1 MSVAGNNTN
10 IILNGDGSV
19 PVMWILIAGIGHKR
33 FTVKLLQEYRTQPW
47 AVGCTEEARGRAA
60 GINISEQ
67 EKTWLRREKQRSKG
81 LKKDEEVWRKERKG
95 GWWGERAQKGAM
107 EGHLQR
113 WHLIQHNLSHSGYCT
128 VTYSSMLGLS
138 EAKPL
143 FLSLS
148 IAPSVS
154 PLTFLL
160 YKLSLL
166 LFLSFWYFYTQL
178 RIYDLWWFY
187 FLQYHVIVII

>member
-1 MSVAGNNTN
+1 MSVAWNNTN
-10 IILNGDGSV
+10 INLNGDGSF

-33 FTVKLLQEYRTQPW
+33 VAVKLLQENRTQPW
-47 AVGCTEEARGRAA
+47 AVGWGRAA
-60 GINISEQ
+60 GIDISEQ

-81 LKKDEEVWRKERKG
+81 LKKDEEVGWKERKA

-143 FLSLS
+143 FPSLS
-148 IAPSVS
+148 IPLSVS

-160 YKLSLL
+160 YELSLL

-178 RIYDLWWFY
+178 RIYDLWWIY